1 MNLVQPTPDMRVFIR
16 QELREPENPEDIE
29 KDVAAIREWLKMQ
42 PHLPQDM
49 GMKYFSSLFGFFFLL
64 NTCGFLFIII
74 HIRFFAGVFFLFR
87 RCTSSYFLAWL
98 QIQFGKGEEE
108 VGHVLYHA

>member
-29 KDVAAIREWLKMQ
+29 KDVASIREWLSRQ

-49 GMKYFSSLFGFFFLL
+49 GMYKLTTFFVYLASLSKVF
-64 NTCGFLFIII
+64 CGTIN
-74 HIRFFAGVFFLFR
+74 
-87 RCTSSYFLAWL
+87 Y
-98 QIQFGKGEEE
+98 Q
-108 VGHVLYHA
+108 

>member
-29 KDVAAIREWLKMQ
+29 KDVAAIREWLSRQ

-49 GMKYFSSLFGFFFLL
+49 GMNRFNLLLAFLSVFSLSPSSKYNKKYSKEFSSLKKY
-64 NTCGFLFIII
+64 
-74 HIRFFAGVFFLFR
+74 VF
-87 RCTSSYFLAWL
+87 
-98 QIQFGKGEEE
+98 
-108 VGHVLYHA
+108 

>member
-29 KDVAAIREWLKMQ
+29 KDVAAIREWLSRQ

-49 GMKYFSSLFGFFFLL
+49 GMNRFNLLLAFLSVFSLSPSSKYNKKIFQGIFF
-64 NTCGFLFIII
+64 IKE
-74 HIRFFAGVFFLFR
+74 IRFLIENYAHFI
-87 RCTSSYFLAWL
+87 YP
-98 QIQFGKGEEE
+98 Q
-108 VGHVLYHA
+108 